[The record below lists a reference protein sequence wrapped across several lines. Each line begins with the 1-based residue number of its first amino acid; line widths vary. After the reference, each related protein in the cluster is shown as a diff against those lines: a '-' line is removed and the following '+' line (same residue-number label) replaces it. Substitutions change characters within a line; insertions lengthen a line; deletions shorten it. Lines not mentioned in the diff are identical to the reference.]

1 MNRAGPAPI
10 PRARADELAE
20 RFLELALRHRV
31 VLTSGAH
38 PMDDY
43 TTACSTIYFDAAAR
57 FLAPTNRL
65 AFMTLS
71 ARFTSLL
78 AYRSERTPTAILGLV
93 GDLRSPADIT
103 TATATQR
110 TRRHLRSAVRWSA
123 SASSERTGRLALI
136 SRGLLHAHAV
146 CAAQWGNPGS
156 DEPGPRAEEIITA
169 ITDGVADPATLP
181 RYIRTPTAAWPIPA
195 SGSCSGTEHYPPG
208 HGGHL
213 LRRTHAGH
221 E

>member
-1 MNRAGPAPI
+1 MAGMNSAGPSPI
-10 PRARADELAE
+10 SRARADELAE

-38 PMDDY
+38 PLDDY

-78 AYRSERTPTAILGLV
+78 AYRSERTPTAILRLV
-93 GDLRSPADIT
+93 GDLRSPGDIAT
-103 TATATQR
+103 TTATQR

-123 SASSERTGRLALI
+123 SASSERTGRIALI
-136 SRGLLHAHAV
+136 SRGLLHAHGV

-156 DEPGPRAEEIITA
+156 DDCGPRADAIITA
-169 ITDGVADPATLP
+169 ITDGVADPATL
-181 RYIRTPTAAWPIPA
+181 
-195 SGSCSGTEHYPPG
+195 
-208 HGGHL
+208 
-213 LRRTHAGH
+213 LRVLHDEVHPHPERDLSYTGFG
-221 E
+221 ELFRD

>member
-78 AYRSERTPTAILGLV
+78 AYRSERTPTAILHLV

-103 TATATQR
+103 TTTATQR

-123 SASSERTGRLALI
+123 AASSERTGRIAVI
-136 SRGLLHAHAV
+136 SRGLLHAHGV

-169 ITDGVADPATLP
+169 ITDGVADPATL
-181 RYIRTPTAAWPIPA
+181 
-195 SGSCSGTEHYPPG
+195 
-208 HGGHL
+208 
-213 LRRTHAGH
+213 LRVLHDEVHPHPERRLAYTGFG
-221 E
+221 ELFPD

>member
-1 MNRAGPAPI
+1 MNRTGLAQI
-10 PRARADELAE
+10 SRARADELAE

-43 TTACSTIYFDAAAR
+43 TTACSTVYFDAAAR

-93 GDLRSPADIT
+93 GDLRSPADIA

-123 SASSERTGRLALI
+123 AASSERTGRVAVI
-136 SRGLLHAHAV
+136 SRGLLHAHGV
-146 CAAQWGNPGS
+146 CAAQ
-156 DEPGPRAEEIITA
+156 
-169 ITDGVADPATLP
+169 
-181 RYIRTPTAAWPIPA
+181 
-195 SGSCSGTEHYPPG
+195 
-208 HGGHL
+208 
-213 LRRTHAGH
+213 
-221 E
+221 

>member
-10 PRARADELAE
+10 SRARADELAE

-78 AYRSERTPTAILGLV
+78 AYRSERTPTAILHLV

-103 TATATQR
+103 TTTATQR

-123 SASSERTGRLALI
+123 AASSERTGRIAVI
-136 SRGLLHAHAV
+136 SRGLLHAHGV

-169 ITDGVADPATLP
+169 ITEGVADPATL
-181 RYIRTPTAAWPIPA
+181 
-195 SGSCSGTEHYPPG
+195 
-208 HGGHL
+208 
-213 LRRTHAGH
+213 LRVLHDEVHPHTDRRLAYTGFG
-221 E
+221 ELFRD

>member
-1 MNRAGPAPI
+1 MNRAGTAPI
-10 PRARADELAE
+10 SRARADELAE

-38 PMDDY
+38 PLDDY

-123 SASSERTGRLALI
+123 AAAPERTGRIAVI
-136 SRGLLHAHAV
+136 SRGLLHAHGV
-146 CAAQWGNPGS
+146 CAAQWGNPES
-156 DEPGPRAEEIITA
+156 DEPGPRGEEIVTA
-169 ITDGVADPATLP
+169 ITEGVADPATLLRVVHDEVHP
-181 RYIRTPTAAWPIPA
+181 H
-195 SGSCSGTEHYPPG
+195 TE
-208 HGGHL
+208 
-213 LRRTHAGH
+213 RRLAYTGFG
-221 E
+221 ELFPD

>member
-1 MNRAGPAPI
+1 MNRTGPAQI
-10 PRARADELAE
+10 SRARADELAE

-43 TTACSTIYFDAAAR
+43 TTACSTVYFDAAAR

-93 GDLRSPADIT
+93 GDLRSPADI
-103 TATATQR
+103 ATATQR

-123 SASSERTGRLALI
+123 AASSERTGRVAVI
-136 SRGLLHAHAV
+136 SRGLLHAHGV

-169 ITDGVADPATLP
+169 ITAGVADPATLLRVLHDEVHP
-181 RYIRTPTAAWPIPA
+181 H
-195 SGSCSGTEHYPPG
+195 TE
-208 HGGHL
+208 
-213 LRRTHAGH
+213 RRLAYTGFG
-221 E
+221 ELFPD

>member
-10 PRARADELAE
+10 SRARADQLAE

-38 PMDDY
+38 PLDDY
-43 TTACSTIYFDAAAR
+43 ATACSTIYFDAAAR

-93 GDLRSPADIT
+93 GDLRSPADI
-103 TATATQR
+103 AANTATQR
-110 TRRHLRSAVRWSA
+110 TRRHLRSAVRWLA
-123 SASSERTGRLALI
+123 AASSERTGRIAMI
-136 SRGLLHAHAV
+136 SRGLLHAHGV

-169 ITDGVADPATLP
+169 ITDGVADPATLLRVLHDEVHP
-181 RYIRTPTAAWPIPA
+181 H
-195 SGSCSGTEHYPPG
+195 TE
-208 HGGHL
+208 
-213 LRRTHAGH
+213 RRLAYTGFG
-221 E
+221 ELFPD